1 MIKNV
6 IFDIGNVLTDFRWA
20 EFLADKGFSEKEVQR
35 IANASVLTPIWAE
48 LDRGAWSFEEVMT
61 GFVKNDPAI
70 EKELHQAF
78 DDMTDIV
85 RIRDYAIPWVKELK
99 TKGYS
104 VYYLS
109 NFSEKIERESIAG
122 LAFREEMDGGILSWK
137 EKVIKPDPAIY
148 RLLLERYSLLPEES
162 VFIDDL
168 PVNVEAGRKL
178 GIHGIVFRSKE
189 QVETELA
196 ELSLAERS

>member
-20 EFLADKGFSEKEVQR
+20 EFLADKGFSKEEVQR
-35 IANASVLTPIWAE
+35 IANASVLTPVWAE
-48 LDRGAWSFEEVMT
+48 LDRGAWSFEEVMA
-61 GFVKNDPAI
+61 GFIKNDPEI

-85 RIRDYAIPWVKELK
+85 RIREYAIPWVKELK
-99 TKGYS
+99 QKGYS

-122 LAFREEMDGGILSWK
+122 LAFREEMHGGILSWK
-137 EKVIKPDPAIY
+137 EKVIKPDPTIY
-148 RLLLERYSLLPEES
+148 RLLLERYSLVPEES
-162 VFIDDL
+162 VFVDDL

-178 GIHGIVFRSKE
+178 GINGIVFQSKE
-189 QVETELA
+189 QVQA
-196 ELSLAERS
+196 ELEKL

>member
-20 EFLADKGFSEKEVQR
+20 EFLADKGFSEEEVKR

-48 LDRGAWSFEEVMT
+48 LDRGAWSFGEVMA
-61 GFVKNDPAI
+61 GFIKNDPEI

-85 RIRDYAIPWVKELK
+85 RIREYAIPWVKELK
-99 TKGYS
+99 QKGYS

-109 NFSEKIERESIAG
+109 NFSEKIERESSAG

-137 EKVIKPDPAIY
+137 EKVIKPDPTIY
-148 RLLLERYSLLPEES
+148 RLLLERYSLVPEES
-162 VFIDDL
+162 VFVDDL

-178 GIHGIVFRSKE
+178 GIHGIVFQSKE
-189 QVETELA
+189 QAQEELKK
-196 ELSLAERS
+196 L

>member
-1 MIKNV
+1 M

-48 LDRGAWSFEEVMT
+48 LDRGAWSFEEVMA
-61 GFVKNDPAI
+61 GFVKNDPEI

-137 EKVIKPDPAIY
+137 EKVIKPDPTIY

-189 QVETELA
+189 QVQA
-196 ELSLAERS
+196 ELEKL